1 MIANRAVALVYR
13 LVAVVSAV
21 AGLSLLLDLGT
32 GRPDWGAFLYYTG
45 MSNLLCLVWLTA
57 GLVTAIRGLR
67 REGTIGSATSHPR
80 TGAAVMMAITV
91 TMLIYLTM
99 LEPPHSPNVLDWFQ
113 QYDATN
119 LLVHIATPCLVVL
132 DWFLFAPK
140 GRLRWFDPL
149 LWLLIP
155 LGYLGFSWLWAA
167 AGGASATSAT
177 VCLTRSSTSRPTA
190 SRPCS
195 SRWGSCSSR
204 SRSSATS
211 TSAWTA
217 CWPASRPATAADQT
231 RPPQDSSKNASL
243 PVVSPARSAA
253 SKLSCSASP
262 PVAVTSTRSSPRAT
276 ASNAHRSDAAPC
288 SG

>member
-167 AGGASATSAT
+167 AGGRFGDERDRVPYPFLDVEANGIEALLITLGILLVALSVVGYLYLGLDRLLAR
-177 VCLTRSSTSRPTA
+177 VPSR
-190 SRPCS
+190 
-195 SRWGSCSSR
+195 
-204 SRSSATS
+204 
-211 TSAWTA
+211 
-217 CWPASRPATAADQT
+217 
-231 RPPQDSSKNASL
+231 
-243 PVVSPARSAA
+243 
-253 SKLSCSASP
+253 
-262 PVAVTSTRSSPRAT
+262 
-276 ASNAHRSDAAPC
+276 HRS
-288 SG
+288 